1 MNIFSRLFG
10 KKQQSENAIAIPS
23 NTQFTEQ
30 LPPADDLIHAALHPA
45 TEPEPEWTTGR
56 SFTYTRPTAIRTF
69 LDKEYRTLGEQDALL
84 NPTAEM
90 RNQKL
95 DSLGKHFRF
104 MILHAQEQIEAQL
117 AQLQQHITLMGELSP
132 VLTRQQNLRL
142 QQLTDMLK
150 KLQTQAELSV
160 DDEGW
165 IASVLADYQDGFL
178 TGAMRFQR
186 ENELLSGLNTL
197 T

>member
-1 MNIFSRLFG
+1 
-10 KKQQSENAIAIPS
+10 
-23 NTQFTEQ
+23 
-30 LPPADDLIHAALHPA
+30 
-45 TEPEPEWTTGR
+45 
-56 SFTYTRPTAIRTF
+56 
-69 LDKEYRTLGEQDALL
+69 LGEQDALL

-160 DDEGW
+160 DGEGW